1 MSDFDGLMGEI
12 NSGRNGN
19 NLGLSMGHERL
30 NRYIGIRK
38 RIYTLV
44 FAPTG
49 GGKTAFVHDSYIL
62 NPYEDYLEKGKKT
75 KFKVV
80 LFSMERSKI
89 YTIAKWTSRKIFL
102 DKGYLI
108 PIAKMMGWWREKL
121 SDKEYELVKQYKG
134 YIDELL
140 TVVDII
146 EGPINPTGI
155 YKYLKE
161 YAENPLNG
169 KTERVSE
176 FHSIYTPV
184 NSGEIIIPIID
195 HIALSKP
202 EKGQSKK
209 EAIDKVSEY
218 MQYARDFWG
227 YTPVVVSQVNR
238 DMSNPIYQKMGS
250 FEPTIDSVKES
261 GRMAEDSDTVIS
273 IWDPRRYNTTDES
286 YDISKFIDTSTG
298 ANYFRKIKVLKN
310 SYGEDG
316 IGCGMAFHGA
326 TGCYKELFKASEM
339 EGFDYT
345 QIFSG
350 KYFLK

>member
-1 MSDFDGLMGEI
+1 MFDRLIDEI
-12 NSGRNGN
+12 NNGRQGN

-30 NRYIGIRK
+30 NRYTGIRK

-62 NPYEDYLEKGKKT
+62 NPYEDFKQKGG
-75 KFKVV
+75 KFKVI

-102 DKGYLI
+102 DIGYLI
-108 PIAKMMGWWREKL
+108 PIAKMMGWWRDKL
-121 SDKEYELVKQYKG
+121 TENEYNTILKYRAYVEDILKY
-134 YIDELL
+134 
-140 TVVDII
+140 VDII

-161 YAENPLNG
+161 YAEKNG
-169 KTERVSE
+169 EKKEISE
-176 FHSIYTPV
+176 FHKIYTPH
-184 NSGEIIIPIID
+184 NPAEIVIPIID
-195 HIALSKP
+195 HIALTKP
-202 EKGQSKK
+202 EKGQTKK

-218 MQYARDFWG
+218 MQNARDFYG
-227 YTPVVVSQVNR
+227 YSPVVVSQVNR
-238 DMSNPIYQKMGS
+238 DLGNPIYQKMGS

-261 GRMAEDSDTVIS
+261 GRMAEDSDCVIS
-273 IWDPRRYNTTDES
+273 IWDPRRYNTVDES
-286 YDISKFIDTSTG
+286 YDIDKFIDKSTG
-298 ANYFRKIKVLKN
+298 ANYFRKVKILKN
-310 SYGEDG
+310 NFGEDG

-326 TGCYKELFKASEM
+326 TGVYKELLKPSDM

-345 QIFSG
+345 RIFSG